1 MMRIQYD
8 ERANAMFIRF
18 RAGKSF
24 RTEELAGGLAVDYN
38 KAGKVVAVEV
48 LNAKKYLSNGGVK
61 VPERILKLAQ

>member
-1 MMRIQYD
+1 
-8 ERANAMFIRF
+8 MFTRL

-24 RTEELAGGLAVDYN
+24 RTEELAGGLAVDCN
-38 KAGKVVAVEV
+38 KAGKVIAVEV